1 MRMLSVGLDNFK
13 EMRKAMVVS
22 QLRTTD
28 VSDPRVI
35 GAMADVARE
44 DFVPAA
50 NRSIAY
56 SDRGVAI
63 GEGRALNTPLATGL
77 LINAANIRN
86 DDRVLIVGAATGYS
100 AAVVSRLS
108 ESVIALEQSAKLVSK
123 AQTNLAAIEDISVEK
138 GKLSDGFAK
147 GAPYS
152 VILIDGIVQQIPQA
166 LTDQLAEDGRLVA
179 AISDSGISRLAIGR
193 KAGSIVGYQYFADCG
208 GCVLPGFEE
217 SKGFEF

>member
-1 MRMLSVGLDNFK
+1 MGQENFK

-35 GAMADVARE
+35 GAMAEVARE
-44 DFVPAA
+44 DFVPSA

-77 LINAANIRN
+77 LINAANIR
-86 DDRVLIVGAATGYS
+86 DDDNVMIVGAASGYT
-100 AAVVSRLS
+100 AAVVSKLT

-123 AQTNLAAIEDISVEK
+123 AQANLATEKNISIEK
-138 GKLSDGFAK
+138 GKLADGFEK
-147 GAPYS
+147 GGPYS
-152 VILIDGIVQQIPQA
+152 VILIDGIVEQVPDA
-166 LTDQLAEDGRLVA
+166 LEAQLAENGRLVA
-179 AISDSGISRLAIGR
+179 AISDSGVSRLALGR
-193 KAGSIVGYQYFADCG
+193 KAGGTVSYQFFADCG
-208 GCVLPGFEE
+208 GCVLPGFEKPK
-217 SKGFEF
+217 SFEF

>member
-1 MRMLSVGLDNFK
+1 MGQENFK

-35 GAMADVARE
+35 AAMADVARE

-77 LINAANIRN
+77 LINAANIRDN
-86 DDRVLIVGAATGYS
+86 DNVLIVGAATGYTAS
-100 AAVVSRLS
+100 VVGRLT
-108 ESVIALEQSAKLVSK
+108 ESVTALEQSAKLVAK
-123 AQTNLAAIEDISVEK
+123 AQTNLSANENIVVEK
-138 GKLSDGFAK
+138 GKLVDGFDK
-147 GAPYS
+147 NAPYS
-152 VILIDGIVQQIPQA
+152 VILIDGIVEQVSSAIE
-166 LTDQLAEDGRLVA
+166 DQLAEGGRLVA
-179 AISDSGISRLAIGR
+179 AVSDAGVSRLALGR
-193 KAGSIVGYQYFADCG
+193 KAGGTVSYQYFADCG
-208 GCVLPGFEE
+208 GCVLPGFEKPK
-217 SKGFEF
+217 SFEF